1 MVWGTVD
8 EDREPLDIGGWLTA
22 VAGVAL
28 VATLIRPGNQTA
40 NVLNAMNSGFA
51 GMVRAATSTSV
62 PSIPGK
68 SPAERFTE
76 EAQSA
81 IGDFWRG
88 FSDDLSEM
96 P

>member
-40 NVLNAMNSGFA
+40 NVLNAMNGSFA
-51 GMVRAATSTSV
+51 GMVKAATGTGI
-62 PSIPGK
+62 PALPGK
-68 SPAERFTE
+68 TPAERFSE
-76 EAQSA
+76 EAMAS
-81 IGDFWRG
+81 IGDFWKG
-88 FSDDLSEM
+88 FSDDLQEM
-96 P
+96 L